1 MFCNIIIPISIK
13 IGETALAGT
22 ILMIGIN
29 KIEIRNINPV
39 TILVKPVLPPAVIP
53 AAASTDATVGLVPKI
68 PEDKTETAV
77 ACRDFLLLSGRFS
90 ILLCPWIKP
99 IFSNTI
105 TNAKDMEVNQKIT
118 FPAWSH
124 DIDRKSVV

>member
-1 MFCNIIIPISIK
+1 MICNIIITNSIK

-39 TILVKPVLPPAVIP
+39 TILVKPVLPPAVTP

-68 PEDKTETAV
+68 PKDKTETARSEEHTSELQSRGHLV
-77 ACRDFLLLSGRFS
+77 CRHLL
-90 ILLCPWIKP
+90 
-99 IFSNTI
+99 
-105 TNAKDMEVNQKIT
+105 QKKKNI
-118 FPAWSH
+118 
-124 DIDRKSVV
+124 